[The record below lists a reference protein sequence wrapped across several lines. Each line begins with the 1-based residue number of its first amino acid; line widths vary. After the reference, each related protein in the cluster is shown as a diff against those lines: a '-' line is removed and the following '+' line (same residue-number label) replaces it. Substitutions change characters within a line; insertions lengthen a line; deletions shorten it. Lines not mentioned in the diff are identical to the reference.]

1 MRDRTRAR
9 AALPTGTSPL
19 THLAYVDSS
28 NLFIEA
34 QKVSAVARGLVH
46 SLQDARQRGILDA
59 GYRLDLYR
67 LMALL
72 ARGGAPVRATL
83 FGSTTEG
90 NEGVWRHAAG
100 AGFEVVTVER
110 GFSGKEKRVDTSL
123 VTRLCRDAYRLGDPR
138 RDRITLVAGDGDY
151 EPAVTRLVADG
162 FPVTVLYWSHASR
175 ELREA
180 ATAFHPL
187 DGCIGDLALD

>member
-1 MRDRTRAR
+1 MTQ
-9 AALPTGTSPL
+9 
-19 THLAYVDSS
+19 LAYVDSS

-34 QKVSAVARGLVH
+34 QKVSAVARGMAH
-46 SLQDARQRGILDA
+46 SLHDARQRGILDV

-72 ARGGAPVRATL
+72 TRTEAPARAVL

-90 NEGVWRHAAG
+90 NEGVWRHAAQ

-123 VTRLCRDAYRLGDPR
+123 VTRLCRDVYRSADPR
-138 RDRITLVAGDGDY
+138 RDRISLVAGDGDY
-151 EPAVTRLVADG
+151 EPVVTQLVADG
-162 FPVTVLYWSHASR
+162 FQVTVLYWSHASR

-180 ATAFHPL
+180 ATAFHAL
-187 DGCIGDLALD
+187 DPYVAKLALG

>member
-1 MRDRTRAR
+1 M
-9 AALPTGTSPL
+9 
-19 THLAYVDSS
+19 DSS

-34 QKVSAVARGLVH
+34 QKVSAVARGMAR
-46 SLQDARQRGILDA
+46 SLHDARQRGVLDLE
-59 GYRLDLYR
+59 YRLDLYR

-72 ARGGAPVRATL
+72 ERGGASIRATL

-90 NEGVWRHAAG
+90 NEGVWRHAAQ

-123 VTRLCRDAYRLGDPR
+123 VTRLCRDAYRFGDRR
-138 RDRITLVAGDGDY
+138 RDRITLVAGDSDY
-151 EPAVTRLVADG
+151 EPAARQPVADG
-162 FPVTVLYWSHASR
+162 FQVTVLNWSHASR

-180 ATAFHPL
+180 ATAFVLL
-187 DGCIGDLALD
+187 DGYVGELALG